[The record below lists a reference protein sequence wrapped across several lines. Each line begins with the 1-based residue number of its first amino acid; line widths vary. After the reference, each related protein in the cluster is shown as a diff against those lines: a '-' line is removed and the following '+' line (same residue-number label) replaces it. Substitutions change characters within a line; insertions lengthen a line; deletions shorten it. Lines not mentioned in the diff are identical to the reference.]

1 MIDVN
6 TARASLLETSPDEY
20 MSWEQLASF
29 RRLLL
34 NQRAELLTAGE
45 HTLNELREQ
54 TKLSDEADR
63 ASLEEQRSL
72 AFRMRDRERKLLRK
86 IDAAIARIDAGT
98 FGWCEE
104 TGEPIGLARLL
115 ARPTATLSIDGQER
129 KEARERGYRG

>member
-20 MSWEQLASF
+20 MSSEQLASF

>member
-20 MSWEQLASF
+20 MSSEQLASF

-86 IDAAIARIDAGT
+86 FDAAIARIDAGT

>member
-20 MSWEQLASF
+20 MSSEQLAFF

-34 NQRAELLTAGE
+34 DQRAELLTAGE

-63 ASLEEQRSL
+63 ASLEEQQSL

>member
-1 MIDVN
+1 MSEQNSAVS
-6 TARASLLETSPDEY
+6 RLLQAEADDY
-20 MSWEQLASF
+20 MSAAQCDLF

-34 NQRAELLTAGE
+34 EQRAELLIAGE
-45 HTLNELREQ
+45 QTLNELREQ
-54 TKLSDEADR
+54 SRIGDEADR
-63 ASLEEQRSL
+63 ASLEEEQRL
-72 AFRMRDRERKLLRK
+72 AFRMRDRERKLLQK

-129 KEARERGYRG
+129 KEARQRGYRG

>member
-6 TARASLLETSPDEY
+6 TATASLLETSPDEY
-20 MSWEQLASF
+20 MSSEQLALF

-34 NQRAELLTAGE
+34 DQRAELLTAGE
-45 HTLNELREQ
+45 HTLHELREQ
-54 TKLSDEADR
+54 TRLSDEADR
-63 ASLEEQRSL
+63 ASLEEQQRL